1 MLTISGLKETV
12 AGEKRVALV
21 PESVSRLARQ
31 GVTILLQEGAGVEAG
46 FKPKDY
52 ETAGAAIVSDY
63 NELLKEGNIFLK
75 VQVVCLQDGMLE
87 IVDPLNKGSVI
98 IGFMSPFKYI
108 HNIRS
113 LAEQGLT
120 KFSMELVP
128 RISRAQRMD
137 ALSAMSSAAGYKAV
151 LLAAS
156 RLNKFFPL
164 MMTAA
169 GTILPANVLVIG
181 AGVAGLQA
189 IATAKRM
196 GARVKA
202 FDTRPIVKEQVESLG
217 AEFISLETSQDAET
231 AGGYAEE
238 MTEDFYQHEHTAIG
252 EHLPDTDAVITTA
265 QIFGKRAPLLITE
278 EMLQSMNHGS
288 VIVDLAAEQGGNCE
302 LTVPGKDVE
311 RHGVKILAP
320 LDLPSSISYHT
331 SEMFS
336 RNVAALLG
344 EMLNK
349 GELNIDSDDEV
360 IAGTMLTHEGKIINQ
375 HVNDLMD
382 REEEEKS

>member
-1 MLTISGLKETV
+1 MLTISVLKETV

-108 HNIRS
+108 NNIRS

-120 KFSMELVP
+120 TFSMELVP

-231 AGGYAEE
+231 TGGYAEE

-349 GELNIDSDDEV
+349 GELNIDPDDEV
-360 IAGTMLTHEGKIINQ
+360 IAGTMLTHEGKIMNQ
-375 HVNDLMD
+375 HVNDLLD
-382 REEEEKS
+382 REEDEKS

>member
-1 MLTISGLKETV
+1 MLTISVLKETV

-120 KFSMELVP
+120 TFSMELVP

-202 FDTRPIVKEQVESLG
+202 FDTRLIVKEQVESLG

-302 LTVPGKDVE
+302 LTVPGKDVA

-360 IAGTMLTHEGKIINQ
+360 IAGTMLTHEGKIMNQ
-375 HVNDLMD
+375 HVNDLLD

>member
-1 MLTISGLKETV
+1 MLTISVLKETV
-12 AGEKRVALV
+12 EGEKRVALV

-120 KFSMELVP
+120 TFSMELVP

-360 IAGTMLTHEGKIINQ
+360 IAGTMLTHEGKIMNQ
-375 HVNDLMD
+375 HVNDLLD
-382 REEEEKS
+382 REEDEKS

>member
-1 MLTISGLKETV
+1 MLTISVLKETV

-120 KFSMELVP
+120 TFSMELVP

-344 EMLNK
+344 EMLNE
-349 GELNIDSDDEV
+349 GELNIDPDDEV
-360 IAGTMLTHEGKIINQ
+360 IAGTMLTHEGKIMNQ
-375 HVNDLMD
+375 HVNDLLD
-382 REEEEKS
+382 REEEEKL

>member
-1 MLTISGLKETV
+1 MLTISVLKETV

-120 KFSMELVP
+120 TFSMELVP

-217 AEFISLETSQDAET
+217 AEFISLETNQDAET

-360 IAGTMLTHEGKIINQ
+360 IAGTMLTHEGKIMNQ
-375 HVNDLMD
+375 HVNDLLD

>member
-1 MLTISGLKETV
+1 MLTISVLKETV

-21 PESVSRLARQ
+21 PESVKRLAKQ

-120 KFSMELVP
+120 TFSMELVP

-344 EMLNK
+344 EMLNE
-349 GELNIDSDDEV
+349 GELNIDPDDEV
-360 IAGTMLTHEGKIINQ
+360 IAGTMLTHEGKIMNQ
-375 HVNDLMD
+375 HVNDLLD

>member
-1 MLTISGLKETV
+1 MLTISVLKETV

-21 PESVSRLARQ
+21 PESVRRLARQ

-120 KFSMELVP
+120 TFSMELVP

-360 IAGTMLTHEGKIINQ
+360 IAGTMLTHEGKIMNQ
-375 HVNDLMD
+375 HVNDLLD
-382 REEEEKS
+382 REEDEKS

>member
-1 MLTISGLKETV
+1 MLTISVLIETV

-120 KFSMELVP
+120 TFSMELVP

-252 EHLPDTDAVITTA
+252 EHLPDTDADISSA
-265 QIFGKRAPLLITE
+265 QIFGKSAPLLITE

-349 GELNIDSDDEV
+349 GELNIDPDDEV
-360 IAGTMLTHEGKIINQ
+360 IAGTMLTHEGKIMNQ
-375 HVNDLMD
+375 HVNDLLD